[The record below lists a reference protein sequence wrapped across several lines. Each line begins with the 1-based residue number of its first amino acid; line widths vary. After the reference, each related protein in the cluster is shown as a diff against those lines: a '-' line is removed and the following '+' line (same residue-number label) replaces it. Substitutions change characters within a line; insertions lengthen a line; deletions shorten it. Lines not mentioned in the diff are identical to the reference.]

1 MTDNILK
8 KKVSPGDLIAEYD
21 LIKEKFLGKY
31 IVLSMDN
38 YEFKAFCLYDITG
51 FFSQGDI
58 VDIGH
63 DEIVDTERYVW
74 TVISRDNQDVEKES

>member
-38 YEFKAFCLYDITG
+38 YEFKAFCL
-51 FFSQGDI
+51 
-58 VDIGH
+58 
-63 DEIVDTERYVW
+63 
-74 TVISRDNQDVEKES
+74 